1 MGGRCKYFPFCV
13 PIRFNFRFQ
22 FFLPP
27 SVRSKLIE
35 IQNKIDFSDS
45 RTWLADFR
53 PAEWDLSWF
62 SFGLFSLD
70 FCDWLQMVFFNLC
83 IQCVFY
89 RSIERVNFRRLFN
102 RLTIGMF
109 LVWAVHVAADVVIF
123 VLIYTKQRAIDAGK
137 K

>member
-1 MGGRCKYFPFCV
+1 M
-13 PIRFNFRFQ
+13 
-22 FFLPP
+22 
-27 SVRSKLIE
+27 
-35 IQNKIDFSDS
+35 
-45 RTWLADFR
+45 WLADFR

-83 IQCVFY
+83 IQCVLIVRFAKNLF
-89 RSIERVNFRRLFN
+89 NFRRLFN
-102 RLTIGMF
+102 RLTKGMF